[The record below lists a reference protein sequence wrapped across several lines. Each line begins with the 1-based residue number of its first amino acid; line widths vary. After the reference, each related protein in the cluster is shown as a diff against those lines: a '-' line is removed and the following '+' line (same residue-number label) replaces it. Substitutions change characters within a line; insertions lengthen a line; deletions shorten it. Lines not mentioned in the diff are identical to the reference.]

1 MENITIMQK
10 VAIVINS
17 AWQGYNF
24 RLNLARKLKENNY
37 KVVFIAPEDGK
48 YSDKLKSEFE
58 FIHVAFKAGGMNPID
73 DLKICF
79 SLYKAYNENKFDIV
93 LNFTIKPNIYSA
105 MVAKLLHIDSI
116 NNITGLGTVFIKT
129 TLITSIVKLLYR
141 VSLACSTH
149 VFFQNPEDQNY
160 FLNKGLISINKCSLI
175 PGSGVDTD
183 KFIPVDVDNDGIFRF
198 LLVAR
203 VIQDKGIFEYIDAAY
218 ILKNKYS
225 NVEFGLLG
233 ELNSINRTAISKKN
247 ILELHN
253 KGVINYLGKTDNV
266 REQLA
271 NADCVVLPSY
281 REGSPRSLMEASSMA
296 IPIITTNVAGCKQVV
311 DNNVTGLLCNVKDS
325 TDLALKMEEVFN
337 MPVSSRKYMGKLGRI
352 KMLKEFDESIV
363 IKQYIKTVNNILIKK
378 SS

>member
-1 MENITIMQK
+1 MPK

-37 KVVFIAPEDGK
+37 KVLFIAPEDGE

-73 DLKICF
+73 DLKVCL
-79 SLYKAYNENKFDIV
+79 SLYEAYKENKFDIV

-116 NNITGLGTVFIKT
+116 NNITGLGTVFIKE
-129 TLITSIVKLLYR
+129 TLITSIVKLFYKI
-141 VSLACSTH
+141 SLACSTY

-160 FLNKGLISINKCSLI
+160 FLSKRLVSINKCSVI
-175 PGSGVDTD
+175 PGSGVDTN
-183 KFIPVDVDNDGIFRF
+183 KFTPVDHDNDGIFRF

-225 NVEFGLLG
+225 NIEFGLLG
-233 ELNSINRTAISKKN
+233 ELDSINRTAIPKKR
-247 ILELHN
+247 ILKLHDD
-253 KGVINYLGKTDNV
+253 GVINYLSKTDNV

-296 IPIITTNVAGCKQVV
+296 IPIVTTNVVGCRQVID
-311 DNNVTGLLCNVKDS
+311 DNITGILCQVKDS
-325 TDLALKMEEVFN
+325 FDLALKMEKMFN
-337 MPVSSRKYMGKLGRI
+337 MPESDRKKMGELGRK
-352 KMLKEFDESIV
+352 KMLKEFNESIV
-363 IKQYIKTVNNILIKK
+363 INKYIDTIKYILAKK
-378 SS
+378 SL

>member
-1 MENITIMQK
+1 MKK

-24 RLNLARKLKENNY
+24 RLNLARELKENNY
-37 KVVFIAPEDGK
+37 EVVFVAPEDGK
-48 YSDKLKSEFE
+48 YSDKLKQEFE
-58 FIHVAFKAGGMNPID
+58 FFPIDFKAGGINPID
-73 DLKICF
+73 DLKVCF
-79 SLYKAYNENKFDIV
+79 SLYKAYKENRLDIV

-105 MVAKLLHIDSI
+105 MVAKLLSIDSI

-129 TLITSIVKLLYR
+129 TLITTIVKLLYR

-149 VFFQNPEDQNY
+149 VFFQNSEDRNY
-160 FLNKGLISINKCSLI
+160 FLSKGLVSVNKCNVI

-183 KFIPVDVDNDGIFRF
+183 KFTPVDVDTDGIFRF

-225 NVEFGLLG
+225 NIEFGLLG
-233 ELNSINRTAISKKN
+233 ELNSINRTAISKKK

-253 KGVINYLGKTDNV
+253 DGVINYLGRTDNV
-266 REQLA
+266 RKQLA
-271 NADCVVLPSY
+271 NVDCVVLPSY

-296 IPIITTNVAGCKQVV
+296 IPIITTDVVGCRQVI
-311 DNNVTGLLCNVKDS
+311 DDGVTGLLCQVRDS
-325 TDLALKMEEVFN
+325 PDLALKMEEILN
-337 MPVSSRKYMGKLGRI
+337 MTENDREYMGKLGRK

-363 IKQYIKTVNNILIKK
+363 INEYMNTVNNIITKR

>member
-1 MENITIMQK
+1 MESITIMHK
-10 VAIVINS
+10 VVIVINS

-24 RLNLARKLKENNY
+24 RLNLARELKENNY
-37 KVVFIAPEDGK
+37 KVVFVAPEDGK
-48 YSDKLKSEFE
+48 YSDKLKQEFE
-58 FIHVAFKAGGMNPID
+58 FFSVDFKAGGVNPID
-73 DLKICF
+73 DLKASF
-79 SLYKAYNENKFDIV
+79 SLYKVYKENRFDIV
-93 LNFTIKPNIYSA
+93 LNFTIKPNIYSS
-105 MVAKLLHIDSI
+105 MVAKLLKIESI
-116 NNITGLGTVFIKT
+116 NNITGLGTVFIKK
-129 TLITSIVKLLYR
+129 TLITTIVKLLYR

-149 VFFQNPEDQNY
+149 VFFQNSEDLNY
-160 FLNKGLISINKCSLI
+160 FLSKGLVSVNKCNVI

-183 KFIPVDVDNDGIFRF
+183 KFTPVDVDTDGIFRF

-203 VIQDKGIFEYIDAAY
+203 IIKDKGIFEYIDAAY

-225 NVEFGLLG
+225 NIEFGLLG
-233 ELNSINRTAISKKN
+233 ELDSINRTAISKKK
-247 ILELHN
+247 ILELHSD
-253 KGVINYLGKTDNV
+253 GVINYLGKTDNV

-325 TDLALKMEEVFN
+325 TDLASKMEEMFN

-378 SS
+378 SL

>member
-1 MENITIMQK
+1 MERVSIMTK

-296 IPIITTNVAGCKQVV
+296 IPIIATNVAGCKQVV

-325 TDLALKMEEVFN
+325 TDLASKMEEMFN

-378 SS
+378 SL

>member
-1 MENITIMQK
+1 MERVSIMTK

-24 RLNLARKLKENNY
+24 RLNLARKLKDNNY

-58 FIHVAFKAGGMNPID
+58 FIHVAFKAGGVNPID
-73 DLKICF
+73 DLKVCF

-160 FLNKGLISINKCSLI
+160 FLSKGLVSINKCSLI
-175 PGSGVDTD
+175 PGSGVNTD

-203 VIQDKGIFEYIDAAY
+203 VIRDKGIFEYIDAAC

-225 NVEFGLLG
+225 NIEFGLLG
-233 ELNSINRTAISKKN
+233 ELDSINRTAISKKK

-253 KGVINYLGKTDNV
+253 DGVINYLGKTDNV

-296 IPIITTNVAGCKQVV
+296 IPIITTDVVGCRQVV
-311 DNNVTGLLCNVKDS
+311 DDGVTGLLCQVRDS
-325 TDLALKMEEVFN
+325 SDLALKMEEMLN
-337 MPVSSRKYMGKLGRI
+337 MTENDRECMGKLGRE
-352 KMLKEFDESIV
+352 KMLKEFNESIV
-363 IKQYIKTVNNILIKK
+363 INEYMNTVNNILTKK

>member
-1 MENITIMQK
+1 MERVSIVTK

-37 KVVFIAPEDGK
+37 KVVFIAPEDGE

-73 DLKICF
+73 DLKVCL
-79 SLYKAYNENKFDIV
+79 SLYRAYKENKFDIV

-116 NNITGLGTVFIKT
+116 NNITGLGTVFIKE
-129 TLITSIVKLLYR
+129 TLITSIVKLLYKM
-141 VSLACSTH
+141 SLACSTY

-160 FLNKGLISINKCSLI
+160 FLSKRLVSINKCSVI
-175 PGSGVDTD
+175 PGSGVDTN
-183 KFIPVDVDNDGIFRF
+183 KFTPVDHDNDGIFRI

-225 NVEFGLLG
+225 NIEFGLLG
-233 ELNSINRTAISKKN
+233 ELDSINRTAIPKKR
-247 ILELHN
+247 ILKLHDD
-253 KGVINYLGKTDNV
+253 GVINYLSKTDNV

-296 IPIITTNVAGCKQVV
+296 IPIVTTNVVGCRQVID
-311 DNNVTGLLCNVKDS
+311 DNITGFLCQVKDS
-325 TDLALKMEEVFN
+325 FDLALKMEKMFN
-337 MPVSSRKYMGKLGRI
+337 MPESDRKKMGELGRK
-352 KMLKEFDESIV
+352 KMLKEFNESIV
-363 IKQYIKTVNNILIKK
+363 INKYIDTIKYILAKK
-378 SS
+378 SL

>member
-1 MENITIMQK
+1 MEGVTIMHK

-24 RLNLARKLKENNY
+24 RLNLARELKKNNY
-37 KVVFIAPEDGK
+37 RVVFVAPEDGK
-48 YSDKLKSEFE
+48 YSDKLKQEFK
-58 FIHVAFKAGGMNPID
+58 FIPVDFKAGGINPID
-73 DLKICF
+73 DLKVCI
-79 SLYKAYNENKFDIV
+79 SLYKVYKEHRFDIV

-105 MVAKLLHIDSI
+105 IVAKLLNIDSI

-129 TLITSIVKLLYR
+129 TLITTVVKLLYR
-141 VSLACSTH
+141 ASLACSTH
-149 VFFQNPEDQNY
+149 VFFQNPEDRNY
-160 FLNKGLISINKCSLI
+160 FLSKGLVSINKCSVI

-203 VIQDKGIFEYIDAAY
+203 VIQDKGIFEYIDAAH

-225 NVEFGLLG
+225 NIEFGLLG
-233 ELNSINRTAISKKN
+233 ELDSINRTAISKKK

-296 IPIITTNVAGCKQVV
+296 IPIITTDVVGCRQVV
-311 DNNVTGLLCNVKDS
+311 DDGVTGLLCQARDS
-325 TDLALKMEEVFN
+325 SDLALKMEEMFN
-337 MPVSSRKYMGKLGRI
+337 MTENDREYMGKLGRE

-363 IKQYIKTVNNILIKK
+363 INEYKNTINNIITKK
-378 SS
+378 FS

>member
-1 MENITIMQK
+1 MEGVTIMHK

-24 RLNLARKLKENNY
+24 RLNLARELKKNNY
-37 KVVFIAPEDGK
+37 RVVFVAPEDGK
-48 YSDKLKSEFE
+48 YSDKLKQEFK
-58 FIHVAFKAGGMNPID
+58 FIPVDFKAVGVNPID
-73 DLKICF
+73 DLRVCF
-79 SLYKAYNENKFDIV
+79 SLYKMYRKNRFDIV
-93 LNFTIKPNIYSA
+93 LNFTIKPNIYSS
-105 MVAKLLHIDSI
+105 MVAKLLNIDSV

-129 TLITSIVKLLYR
+129 TLITTIVKLLYR

-149 VFFQNPEDQNY
+149 VFFQNPEDLNY
-160 FLNKGLISINKCSLI
+160 FLSKGLVSTNKGSVI

-225 NVEFGLLG
+225 NIEFGLLG
-233 ELNSINRTAISKKN
+233 ELDSINRTAISKKK

-253 KGVINYLGKTDNV
+253 EGVINYLGKTDNV
-266 REQLA
+266 REQLV
-271 NADCVVLPSY
+271 NSDCVVLPSY

-296 IPIITTNVAGCKQVV
+296 IPIITTDVVGCRQVI
-311 DNNVTGLLCNVKDS
+311 DDGVTGLLCQVKDS
-325 TDLALKMEEVFN
+325 SDLALKMEEMFN
-337 MPVSSRKYMGKLGRI
+337 MPENDRKKMGELGRE
-352 KMLKEFDESIV
+352 KMLKGFDESIV
-363 IKQYIKTVNNILIKK
+363 INKYINTVNNILVKK
-378 SS
+378 AS

>member
-1 MENITIMQK
+1 MIK

-17 AWQGYNF
+17 AWHGFNF
-24 RLNLARKLKENNY
+24 RLNLARMLKENNY
-37 KVVFIAPEDGK
+37 KVVFIAPEDGE

-73 DLKICF
+73 DLKVCL
-79 SLYKAYNENKFDIV
+79 SLYRAYKENKFDIV

-116 NNITGLGTVFIKT
+116 NNITGLGTIFIKE
-129 TLITSIVKLLYR
+129 TLITSIVKLLYKM
-141 VSLACSTH
+141 SLACSTY

-160 FLNKGLISINKCSLI
+160 FLSKRLVSINKCSVI
-175 PGSGVDTD
+175 PGSGVDTN
-183 KFIPVDVDNDGIFRF
+183 KFTPVDHDNDGTFRI

-225 NVEFGLLG
+225 NIEFGLLG
-233 ELNSINRTAISKKN
+233 ELDSINRTVISKKK
-247 ILELHN
+247 IYELHDN
-253 KGVINYLGKTDNV
+253 GVINYLGKTDNV
-266 REQLA
+266 QEKLA

-296 IPIITTNVAGCKQVV
+296 VPIISTDVVGCSQVI
-311 DNNVTGLLCNVKDS
+311 DDGITGLLCRVKDS
-325 TDLALKMEEVFN
+325 SDLALKMEVMLN
-337 MPVSSRKYMGKLGRI
+337 MSKNDRNKMGRLGRE

-363 IKQYIKTVNNILIKK
+363 ISRYMHTINNILSKK
-378 SS
+378 YL

>member
-1 MENITIMQK
+1 MKK

-24 RLNLARKLKENNY
+24 RLNLAREFKDNNY
-37 KVVFIAPEDGK
+37 KVVFVAPEDGK
-48 YSDKLKSEFE
+48 YSDKLTQEFE
-58 FIHVAFKAGGMNPID
+58 FFSVDFKAGGVNPID
-73 DLKICF
+73 DLKACF
-79 SLYKAYNENKFDIV
+79 SLYKVYKENRFDIV

-105 MVAKLLHIDSI
+105 VVAKLLNIDSI
-116 NNITGLGTVFIKT
+116 NNITGLGTVFIKK
-129 TLITSIVKLLYR
+129 TLITTIVKLLYR

-149 VFFQNPEDQNY
+149 VFFQNSEDRNY
-160 FLNKGLISINKCSLI
+160 FLSKGLVSANKCNVI

-183 KFIPVDVDNDGIFRF
+183 KFTPVDVDTDGIFRF

-203 VIQDKGIFEYIDAAY
+203 VIKDKGIFEYIDAAY

-225 NVEFGLLG
+225 NIEFGLLG
-233 ELNSINRTAISKKN
+233 ELDSINRTAISKKK

-253 KGVINYLGKTDNV
+253 DGVINYLGKTDNV

-296 IPIITTNVAGCKQVV
+296 IPIITTDVVGCRQVV
-311 DNNVTGLLCNVKDS
+311 DDGVTGLLCQARDS
-325 TDLALKMEEVFN
+325 SDLALKMEEMFN
-337 MPVSSRKYMGKLGRI
+337 MTENDREYMGKLGRE

-363 IKQYIKTVNNILIKK
+363 INEYKNTINNIITKK
-378 SS
+378 FS

>member
-1 MENITIMQK
+1 MERVSIMTK

-160 FLNKGLISINKCSLI
+160 FLSKGLVSINKCSLI
-175 PGSGVDTD
+175 PGSGVNTD

-203 VIQDKGIFEYIDAAY
+203 VIRDKGIFEYIDAAC

-225 NVEFGLLG
+225 NIEFGLLG
-233 ELNSINRTAISKKN
+233 ELDSINRTAISKKK
-247 ILELHN
+247 ILELYN
-253 KGVINYLGKTDNV
+253 DGVINYLGKTDNV

-281 REGSPRSLMEASSMA
+281 REGSPRSLVEASSMA
-296 IPIITTNVAGCKQVV
+296 IPIIMTDVVGCRQVV
-311 DNNVTGLLCNVKDS
+311 DDGVTGLLCQVRDS
-325 TDLALKMEEVFN
+325 SDLALKMEEMLN
-337 MPVSSRKYMGKLGRI
+337 MTENDREYMGKLGRE

-363 IKQYIKTVNNILIKK
+363 INKYMNTVNNILTKK

>member
-1 MENITIMQK
+1 MERVSIITK

-37 KVVFIAPEDGK
+37 KVVFIAPEDGE

-73 DLKICF
+73 DLKVCL
-79 SLYKAYNENKFDIV
+79 SLYRAYKENKFDIV

-105 MVAKLLHIDSI
+105 MAAKLLPIDSI
-116 NNITGLGTVFIKT
+116 NNITGLGTVFIKE
-129 TLITSIVKLLYR
+129 TLITSIVKLFYKM
-141 VSLACSTH
+141 SLACSTY

-160 FLNKGLISINKCSLI
+160 FLSKKLVSINKCSVI
-175 PGSGVDTD
+175 PGSGVDTN
-183 KFIPVDVDNDGIFRF
+183 KFTPVDHDNDGIFRF

-225 NVEFGLLG
+225 NIEFGLLG
-233 ELNSINRTAISKKN
+233 ELDSINRTAIPKKR
-247 ILELHN
+247 ILKLHDD
-253 KGVINYLGKTDNV
+253 GVINYLSKTDNV
-266 REQLA
+266 REQLT

-296 IPIITTNVAGCKQVV
+296 IPIVTTNVVGCRQVIV
-311 DNNVTGLLCNVKDS
+311 DNITGFLCQVKDS
-325 TDLALKMEEVFN
+325 FDLALKMEKMFN
-337 MPVSSRKYMGKLGRI
+337 MPESDRKKMGELGRK
-352 KMLKEFDESIV
+352 KMLKEFNESIV
-363 IKQYIKTVNNILIKK
+363 INKYIDTIKYILAKK
-378 SS
+378 SL